1 MRGKPSICWFFGMK
15 RVNQAD
21 FARLCGVSRS
31 TVNRWLKAGRIETD
45 AQGRI
50 DPEAAQRLRI
60 ATESPAP
67 HHQARK
73 AQFEDAR
80 AASGMAEGAIVAP
93 AGSQAVDEDPESL
106 EGVGMALKRATLALQ
121 QRKAEIAAMEA
132 DKMAGAL
139 VDRTD
144 VEFVI
149 GDFGATLRGLLE
161 GLPDRLA
168 GEIASHQGNVNAI
181 HKSLEDVAREILQ
194 ALSAQIERRLEGLG
208 A

>member
-1 MRGKPSICWFFGMK
+1 MRHVS
-15 RVNQAD
+15 QAD
-21 FARLCGVSRS
+21 FARLCGVNRS
-31 TVNRWLKAGRIETD
+31 TVNRWLKAGRIEAD

-73 AQFEDAR
+73 AQFDEAR
-80 AASGMAEGAIVAP
+80 AASGMAEGAIDAP
-93 AGSQAVDEDPESL
+93 AGSQAADEDPESL
-106 EGVGMALKRATLALQ
+106 EGVGIALKRATLALQ
-121 QRKAEIAAMEA
+121 QRKAEREA
-132 DKMAGAL
+132 LEVDRIAGAL
-139 VDRTD
+139 VDRAD
-144 VEFVI
+144 VEYVI

-181 HKSLEDVAREILQ
+181 HKSLEDVSREMLQ

>member
-1 MRGKPSICWFFGMK
+1 MRH
-15 RVNQAD
+15 VNQAD
-21 FARLCGVSRS
+21 FARLCGVNRS
-31 TVNRWLKAGRIETD
+31 TVNRWLKAGRIEAD

-60 ATESPAP
+60 ATESPMP

-73 AQFEDAR
+73 AQFDEAR
-80 AASGMAEGAIVAP
+80 AASGMAEAAIDAP
-93 AGSQAVDEDPESL
+93 AGSQAVDDDPESL
-106 EGVGMALKRATLALQ
+106 EGVGMALKRAMLATQ
-121 QRKAEIAAMEA
+121 QRKAEILAMDA
-132 DKMAGAL
+132 DKMAGTL
-139 VDRTD
+139 VDRAD
-144 VEFVI
+144 VEYVI
-149 GDFGATLRGLLE
+149 GDFGAMLRGLLE

-181 HKSLEDVAREILQ
+181 HKSLEDVSREMLQ